1 MFWNC
6 SVLFWRIYSR
16 GIAKNL
22 GVECGPENGGVNT
35 PNLIIPISFNR
46 EDHDRQLDGMGLG
59 SSEVQLY
66 VGSFWQ
72 GILAIGTYLP

>member
-1 MFWNC
+1 LFGI
-6 SVLFWRIYSR
+6 VLEDIQQGYRQTSW
-16 GIAKNL
+16 
-22 GVECGPENGGVNT
+22 CGPENGGVNT